1 MMRRGLVT
9 ALGLTLLTS
18 PSGTAQ
24 EDPAPA
30 RSEEYKRTGEEAL
43 EYRGP
48 GRELPEPDVDE
59 VVLGWFGPGDP
70 DHPAGG
76 DFWRGATLALEGLNA
91 AGGHRGRPY
100 RLRPGWSENP
110 WGTGVVLVTKMVF
123 EHGAWALL
131 GAIDGASA
139 HLAEQVALKTRVT
152 LLSSGS
158 TDDTAHM
165 ASVPWFFSLVP
176 SDEVQ
181 MPVLVAALPEATKD
195 GLFAVAAATE
205 HDAHAALVELRQVL
219 ASRRL
224 MPSTLLEFDPVE
236 GDLDPVAA
244 RLLEACPTA
253 IFVLAPP
260 APAARL
266 VVALRHRGYTG
277 TMIGGAPLASN
288 AFRRAAGDAAEGVV
302 VPLLWQPS
310 PRWDS
315 FARMYEN
322 RWGERPDHAAT
333 WSYDAVRLV
342 ARAVDRAGLNRARI
356 RDAVRELSPWTG
368 VGGVVRWDALGRNEG
383 PVGLATW
390 VGGQLRPTRP
400 PDSMER

>member
-1 MMRRGLVT
+1 VAVLLGSPAAT
-9 ALGLTLLTS
+9 AS
-18 PSGTAQ
+18 
-24 EDPAPA
+24 DDRA
-30 RSEEYKRTGEEAL
+30 RARPEEYKRAGEEAL
-43 EYRGP
+43 EYRGS

-70 DHPAGG
+70 DDPTGG
-76 DFWRGATLALEGLNA
+76 GFWRGAALAVEELNGEG
-91 AGGHRGRPY
+91 GDRGRPY
-100 RLRPGWSENP
+100 RLQPGWSENP
-110 WGTGVVLVTKMVF
+110 WGTGVVLVTRMVF

-131 GAIDGASA
+131 GAVDGASA

-181 MPVLVAALPEATKD
+181 MPVLVTALAAATR
-195 GLFAVAAATE
+195 GGPFAVAAAAE
-205 HDAHAALVELRQVL
+205 HDAHAALVELRPGL

-224 MPSTLLEFDPVE
+224 TPSTLLEFDPVE
-236 GDLDPVAA
+236 GDLGPVAA
-244 RLLEACPTA
+244 RLLEGSPGA
-253 IFVLAPP
+253 IVVLAPP

-266 VVALRHRGYTG
+266 VGALRGHGYTG
-277 TMIGGAPLASN
+277 EVIGGAPLALN

-322 RWGERPDHAAT
+322 QWGERPDHAAT

-342 ARAVDRAGLNRARI
+342 AEAVDRAGLNRARI
-356 RDAVRELSPWTG
+356 RDAVRDLSPWTG
-368 VGGVVRWDALGRNEG
+368 AGGVVRWDALGRNEG

-390 VGGQLRPTRP
+390 AAGRLRPTTP
-400 PDSMER
+400 PDLMERR